1 MYSTSHQ
8 IPQPP
13 FVMEYLQ
20 SEHVIITPQNQPEL
34 QVRQSAC
41 PSATYQ
47 ITGIQL
53 TGDISQF
60 ELTDFHP

>member
-1 MYSTSHQ
+1 MG
-8 IPQPP
+8 
-13 FVMEYLQ
+13 YLQ
-20 SEHVIITPQNQPEL
+20 SEHVIINPRNRPEL
-34 QVRQSAC
+34 HVRQSAC

-53 TGDISQF
+53 TGDISQI